1 MARQVVIEYTETFR
15 QTYRNLP
22 EPIQKKVQKQLRFL
36 SRDPSHRSLRV
47 HRLNDEWEFYVDV
60 HYRCF
65 FHQKGNIYTLLAIGT
80 HRLVDRYRKR

>member
-15 QTYRNLP
+15 QSYRDLL
-22 EPIQKKVQKQLRFL
+22 EPVQKKVQKQLRFL
-36 SRDPSHRSLRV
+36 LRDPSHRSL
-47 HRLNDEWEFYVDV
+47 HIHKLNDEWEFYVDV

-65 FHQKGNIYTLLAIGT
+65 FHQKGNMYTLLTVGT

>member
-1 MARQVVIEYTETFR
+1 MARQIVIEYTDTFR

-22 EPIQKKVQKQLRFL
+22 GPVQKKVQKQLRFL
-36 SRDPSHRSLRV
+36 SHDPSHRSL
-47 HRLNDEWEFYVDV
+47 HIHKLNDEWEFYVDV

-65 FHQKGNIYTLLAIGT
+65 FFQKGNVYTLLAVGT